1 MLKDLL
7 TMYSPSYPTVLVYML
22 QSTEYQV
29 KPYLRWYGQIA
40 NFNMVMRRRKLD
52 KTIAARLLVVSV
64 RLGIALHIFACV
76 MLVVTAKRSGFTP
89 TYWYAGA
96 LLVSYPVVWAY
107 ALVIPLIVGR
117 ILLVTPKEKI
127 LIQKSRVIFSEN
139 PATTIAVLGSYG
151 KTSMKEI
158 LFSVLSVGKKVA
170 ATPANKN
177 VPVSHAHFAA
187 KLKGDEDILIIEY
200 GEGKPGDIKRFAEVT
215 QPDMAVITGLAPAH
229 LDKYPSLK
237 AAGQDL
243 FSINRYVNPDKIYVN
258 ADSPAIKPFLK
269 HNYRYYDSKLV
280 LGWQIDN
287 ISVGFDGVRFR
298 MTKDKDIMKLHSSL
312 LGRHQVGPLA
322 FAAALANEIGLTK
335 EQIQEGIA
343 SIQPVEHRM
352 QPRFVRGAWII
363 DDAYNGNID
372 GMKAGLKLLAEL
384 PARRRIYITP
394 GLVDQGEET
403 SAVHVRLG
411 EAIAKARPDQVVLMV
426 NSATEHIQHG
436 LRLGG
441 FQGDLVLEHNPLN
454 YYTNIEHYIAAGDVV
469 LMQNDWTD
477 NYN

>member
-1 MLKDLL
+1 MFKDLL
-7 TMYSPSYPTVLVYML
+7 TMYLPSYPTVLVYML

-29 KPYLRWYGQIA
+29 KPYLRWYGQIT

-52 KTIAARLLVVSV
+52 KTVPARLLLMSV
-64 RLGIALHIFACV
+64 RLGIALQIGASITL
-76 MLVVTAKRSGFTP
+76 LVIANRRGTTP
-89 TYWYAGA
+89 MYWYAAA
-96 LLVSYPVVWAY
+96 LLASYPVVWAY
-107 ALVIPLIVGR
+107 ALVVPLVLGR
-117 ILLVTPKEKI
+117 LILVAPKEKI
-127 LIQKSRVIFSEN
+127 LVQKSRTIFREH
-139 PATTIAVLGSYG
+139 AGATIAVLGSYG

-158 LFSVLSVGKKVA
+158 LLSVLSVGKKVA

-177 VPVSHAHFAA
+177 VPVSHAYFAA
-187 KLKGDEDILIIEY
+187 KLRGDEDILIIEY
-200 GEGKPGDIKRFAEVT
+200 GEGKLGDIRRFAEVT
-215 QPDMAVITGLAPAH
+215 QPDIAVITGLAPAH

-237 AAGQDL
+237 SAGKDL
-243 FSINRYVNPDKIYVN
+243 FSISQFVPPEKIYVN
-258 ADSPAIKPFLK
+258 AESPAIKPFLK
-269 HNYRYYDSKLV
+269 RNYRSYDSKLV
-280 LGWQIDN
+280 LGWQIDDV
-287 ISVGFDGVRFR
+287 SVDFDGVRFK
-298 MTKDKDIMKLHSSL
+298 MTKDKEVIELRSSL

-322 FAAALANEIGLTK
+322 FAAALGHDLGLTK
-335 EQIQEGIA
+335 AQIQEGVTK
-343 SIQPVEHRM
+343 IQPVEHRM

-403 SAVHVRLG
+403 QAVHVRLG

-426 NSATEHIQHG
+426 NSVTEHIQHG

-441 FQGDLVLEHNPLN
+441 FKGDLVLEEDPLN
-454 YYTNIEHYIAAGDVV
+454 FYTNIEHYIAAGDVI